1 MIPAPSP
8 MATARAQVRA
18 LRLMAVLSRNPPRGP
33 FTIPD
38 DLIGQ
43 ELLDRG
49 WVART
54 CHAAG
59 GVTYR
64 LTAAGKRWRAG

>member
-1 MIPAPSP
+1 MIPVPSP
-8 MATARAQVRA
+8 MAVACARFRA
-18 LRLMAVLSRNPPRGP
+18 LRLMDVLSRNPPRGP

-43 ELLDRG
+43 ELVDAG
-49 WVART
+49 WVARI

-59 GVTYR
+59 GVIYK
-64 LTAAGKRWRAG
+64 LSLAGRRWRAA